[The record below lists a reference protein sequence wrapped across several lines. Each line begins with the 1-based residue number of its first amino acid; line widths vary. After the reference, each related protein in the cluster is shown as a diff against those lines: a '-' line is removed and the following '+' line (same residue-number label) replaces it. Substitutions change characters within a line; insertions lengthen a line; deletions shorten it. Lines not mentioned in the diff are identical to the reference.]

1 MKGNIRHFNKRQTN
15 GNCAHRTLRQL
26 RLAQTLHKSMQP
38 FGSGSIAANKK
49 SSWTSKRRE
58 SIQKPIA
65 CLLCWS
71 AFCCTHCAWAMCI
84 ICGQCVAAEIMP
96 ECATHDVANVT
107 SEENGTQLNLSRQA
121 VPLELGTIDPDSMEE
136 KTLKSFA
143 CIYCVAIQ
151 HLLISVKC

>member
-1 MKGNIRHFNKRQTN
+1 
-15 GNCAHRTLRQL
+15 
-26 RLAQTLHKSMQP
+26 
-38 FGSGSIAANKK
+38 
-49 SSWTSKRRE
+49 
-58 SIQKPIA
+58 
-65 CLLCWS
+65 
-71 AFCCTHCAWAMCI
+71 MCI

-121 VPLELGTIDPDSMEE
+121 VPLELGTIDSDSMEV